1 MNTGTLSLN
10 LSQTIDNSHLQ
21 RSTVQGA
28 IMQQEHPFEFTGSGR
43 EYFRIWIVNLLLTV
57 VTLGIYS
64 AWAKVRRLQY
74 FYRNTRLADAGFE
87 YHGTPMAILKGRLI
101 GAGLLLVYVVA
112 GKLNPL
118 LGIAIALLIGL
129 VMPWLI
135 VRSLRFKLHNSSYR
149 GLRFAFAGNDR
160 DAYRV
165 FLLFPILTGL
175 TLYLL
180 APFTHQRIK
189 QYQHDNS
196 KFGDTFFNFDAS
208 VRSFYNIYILALG
221 AMIVTGILLAIFSAA
236 GLPFLMALL
245 PVAMLF
251 VAAYLAVSLPNL
263 IWNSTGLGEHSFYSR
278 METRAYLWITVTNL
292 LGVILTLGL
301 FVPFAQVRMMR
312 YKLEHMGM
320 VAQGDLAEF
329 VAGQE
334 QSISATGEETAEM
347 FDVDISL

>member
-1 MNTGTLSLN
+1 M
-10 LSQTIDNSHLQ
+10 Q
-21 RSTVQGA
+21 
-28 IMQQEHPFEFTGSGR
+28 QQEHTFEFTGNGR

-118 LGIAIALLIGL
+118 AGAAIALLVGL

-149 GLRFAFAGNDR
+149 GLRFAFAGGDR
-160 DAYRV
+160 GAYRV

-189 QYQHDNS
+189 QYQHNNS
-196 KFGDTFFNFDAS
+196 QFGATSFNFDAS
-208 VRSFYNIYILALG
+208 VGSFYGIYLKALG
-221 AMIVTGILLAIFSAA
+221 AVIVAGILAAILSAA

-263 IWNSTGLGEHSFYSR
+263 IWNSTGLGDHKFYSR
-278 METRAYLWITVTNL
+278 IETRPYLWISFTNI
-292 LGVILTLGL
+292 LGIIFTLGL

-320 VAQGDLAEF
+320 AAQGDLAEF

-334 QSISATGEETAEM
+334 QAISATGEETAEM

>member
-1 MNTGTLSLN
+1 M
-10 LSQTIDNSHLQ
+10 QDQ
-21 RSTVQGA
+21 
-28 IMQQEHPFEFTGSGR
+28 QQEHTFEFTADGW

-74 FYRNTRLADAGFE
+74 FYRNTRLADASFE

-101 GAGLLLVYVVA
+101 GAGLLLVYIVA

-118 LGIAIALLIGL
+118 LGIAIALLISL
-129 VMPWLI
+129 AMPWLI

-149 GLRFAFAGNDR
+149 GLRFAFTGSDR

-165 FLLFPILTGL
+165 FLLFPILTVL

-180 APFTHQRIK
+180 TPFTHQRIK
-189 QYQHDNS
+189 QYQHNNS
-196 KFGDTFFNFDAS
+196 KFGDTLFNFDAS
-208 VRSFYNIYILALG
+208 VGSFYGIYLKAVSVMILLGILAAIL
-221 AMIVTGILLAIFSAA
+221 ASTGQPAVLLL
-236 GLPFLMALL
+236 LPFLLTLL

-251 VAAYLAVSLPNL
+251 IFAYLAVSLPNL
-263 IWNSTGLGEHSFYSR
+263 IWNSTGLGEHTLYSR
-278 METRAYLWITVTNL
+278 MNVRPYLWIAFTNL
-292 LGVILTLGL
+292 LGVVFTLGL
-301 FVPFAQVRMMR
+301 FIPFAEVRMTR
-312 YKLEHMGM
+312 YKLEHMGLL
-320 VAQGDLAEF
+320 AQGDLAEF

-334 QSISATGEETAEM
+334 QQISATGEETADM